1 MSFYS
6 GFVIYSNS
14 LEKNAL
20 FLKPE
25 FKLDLV
31 LNYSHETA
39 FKSFEEG
46 TNTARTFEL
55 EWLLRIAGTKQ
66 ISQALELTKPVE
78 GEPCL
83 YLSLKPFNIPKNL
96 IVNQKKVLKGLWEKQ
111 KKFFKWTDSGDDL
124 ELDLIERRALMF

>member
-6 GFVIYSNS
+6 GFIIYSNS

-39 FKSFEEG
+39 FKSFEQG
-46 TNTARTFEL
+46 KNTARDVNL
-55 EWLLRIAGTKQ
+55 EWLIRIAGTKQ
-66 ISQALELTKPVE
+66 IFQALELTKPIE
-78 GEPCL
+78 KMPCL
-83 YLSLKPFNIPKNL
+83 FLSERPFKAPKTIVIPEKT
-96 IVNQKKVLKGLWEKQ
+96 VLKDLWEKQ
-111 KKFFKWTDSGDDL
+111 KNFFHWNGSKEAL
-124 ELDLIERRALMF
+124 ELDLIEQRALMF